1 MPMSAPLATVLV
13 EAMIADARALEALAS
28 ALVAQPLARQA
39 LLAAMPA
46 SASSSSPWMTTEEVA
61 AYLRCSPQRVREM
74 VTSGRLERQKDGARN
89 LYRRSDVERLVV
101 DPA

>member
-1 MPMSAPLATVLV
+1 
-13 EAMIADARALEALAS
+13 MIADARALEALAS

-39 LLAAMPA
+39 LMAAMTV
-46 SASSSSPWMTTEEVA
+46 SASSNSPWMTTEEVA

-74 VTSGRLERQKDGARN
+74 VTSGRLEHQKDGARN

-101 DPA
+101 DPS